1 MHGIAVSNV
10 SPEPSLKSVNSRGL
24 LRNQYQSTVKRQN
37 QGNADQHRSNQR
49 YGWVL
54 ECFGRVDSIGARM
67 VTVASY
73 GEWSSPI
80 TAWMLARG
88 GVRIG
93 GVALDRGHPYWLEGR
108 PSEGGRNV
116 LVCSDG
122 KGRTSD
128 VLPAP
133 FDVRTRV
140 NEYGGG
146 AFAVADGHVW
156 FVNGADQIIYEA
168 FGGEHPRP
176 ITVPGPWRYAD
187 LVLDAGRSR
196 LLCVREHHAEDERNT
211 VNTLV
216 AVDLF
221 DGSVRLLAEGHDFY
235 SSPCLN
241 RDGTRIA
248 WLTWDHPDMPWD
260 ASTLWVAEINASGG
274 LASTRRVAGGGQES
288 VFQPLFRDDGTLFF
302 VSDPDGW
309 WNLHCWEGAEVRCL
323 APMHAEFG
331 RPQWQ
336 FGMSTYG
343 FDTMGRVVCCFCREG
358 QWRLARLDVDSGRF
372 EEIKTAFI
380 DIEAISVEGNHA
392 LIVGGAA
399 TRAES
404 VALLD
409 LRSGAVNVL
418 CESTPKTFS
427 DAYISMARSVHF
439 ATGDGQHAHAFYYA
453 PCSPD
458 HRAPG
463 GELPPLLV
471 FSHDGPTSAT
481 SAALR
486 LGIQF
491 WTSRGF
497 AVLDVNY
504 RGSTG
509 YGRAYR
515 KALEG
520 RWGDVDVTDC
530 IEAAR
535 FIVRAGLA
543 DGGRLAIRGSSAG
556 GYTTLAALT
565 FHDLF
570 AAGASYYGVGD
581 LESLTLETH
590 NFESHYLDRLI
601 GPYPEARALYVER
614 SPLHSAHR
622 LSCPVIFFQGTE
634 DVIVPP
640 SQAQRMVDALKAN
653 GVSVAYLAFEGEQ
666 HGFRRS
672 ETIESALE
680 AELQFY
686 AGVFGFDAAS
696 RPRLLASSPVPR
708 DALPG
713 GSAPSVTEREG
724 WRQRQCRR

>member
-1 MHGIAVSNV
+1 M
-10 SPEPSLKSVNSRGL
+10 
-24 LRNQYQSTVKRQN
+24 KRLEE
-37 QGNADQHRSNQR
+37 ARAERHRSNQR

-54 ECFGRVDSIGARM
+54 ECSGRVDSIGATM

-80 TAWMLARG
+80 TAGIMAHG

-93 GVALDRGHPYWLEGR
+93 GVALNRGHAFWVEGR
-108 PSEGGRNV
+108 PSEGGRNA

-122 KGRTSD
+122 QSRASE
-128 VLPAP
+128 VLPAT

-140 NEYGGG
+140 HEYGGG
-146 AFAVADGHVW
+146 AFTVADGRVW
-156 FVNGADQIIYEA
+156 FVNGADQRIYEA
-168 FGGEHPRP
+168 GDGEPPLP

-187 LVLDAGRSR
+187 LVLDASRRR
-196 LLCVREHHAEDERNT
+196 LLCVREQHAEHERDAA
-211 VNTLV
+211 NTLV
-216 AVDLF
+216 AVDLV

-235 SSPCLN
+235 SSPCLS
-241 RDGTRIA
+241 RDGTRLA

-288 VFQPLFRDDGTLFF
+288 VFQPMFRDDGALFF
-302 VSDPDGW
+302 VSDPHGW
-309 WNLHCWEGAEVRCL
+309 WNLHCWKGAEVRCL
-323 APMHAEFG
+323 APMQAEFG

-343 FDTMGRVVCCFCREG
+343 FDAMGHVVCCFCREG
-358 QWRLARLDVDSGRF
+358 QWQVARLDVDGGRF
-372 EEIKTAFI
+372 DEIKTAFI
-380 DIEAISVEGNHA
+380 DIEAISVEGNQA

-399 TRAES
+399 TRAAS

-409 LRSGAVNVL
+409 LSSGAVNLL
-418 CESTPKTFS
+418 CESSPKTFP
-427 DAYISMARSVHF
+427 DAYISMAQAVHF
-439 ATGDGQHAHAFYYA
+439 ITGDGEHAHAFFYA
-453 PCSPD
+453 PCNPD

-471 FSHDGPTSAT
+471 VSHDGPTSAT

-486 LGIQF
+486 FGIQF
-491 WTSRGF
+491 WTTRGF

-515 KALEG
+515 KAIEG

-535 FIVRAGLA
+535 FIVREGLA

-565 FHDLF
+565 FHELF

-581 LESLTLETH
+581 LESLTRETH
-590 NFESHYLDRLI
+590 KFESHYLDRLI
-601 GPYPEARALYVER
+601 GPYPEERDLYVER
-614 SPLHSAHR
+614 SPIHSAHR

-640 SQAQRMVDALKAN
+640 SQAQRMVDALQAN
-653 GVSVAYLAFEGEQ
+653 GVPVAYLAFEGEQ

-672 ETIESALE
+672 ETIERALE

-686 AGVFGFDAAS
+686 AGVFGFDAAG
-696 RPRLLASSPVPR
+696 RPRLRASGPVPP
-708 DALPG
+708 DAIAG
-713 GSAPSVTEREG
+713 GSER
-724 WRQRQCRR
+724 RRRVKGKKGDKGRTVAS

>member
-1 MHGIAVSNV
+1 
-10 SPEPSLKSVNSRGL
+10 
-24 LRNQYQSTVKRQN
+24 
-37 QGNADQHRSNQR
+37 
-49 YGWVL
+49 
-54 ECFGRVDSIGARM
+54 M

-140 NEYGGG
+140 NGYGGG

-196 LLCVREHHAEDERNT
+196 LLCVREHHAEDERKT

-439 ATGDGQHAHAFYYA
+439 TTGDGQHAHAFYYA

-686 AGVFGFDAAS
+686 AGVFGFDAAF